1 MWAVRSRAKREAS
14 GLGRKGSWA
23 AGKKERAG
31 RAGLRWVSWAGFW
44 GFSWVL
50 GWIRGK
56 GSGPGRSGFGP
67 DEGERWAAGWVL
79 FGSGLVV
86 GLFFLFYFLF
96 FSFLN
101 LIQTKFEFKY
111 GFEFKPHSNKS
122 MHQHECN
129 TKEIKPMINFNYLR
143 NKIRLNAN

>member
-1 MWAVRSRAKREAS
+1 VRAEESGALGRAGSGRRQAAVWAVRSRAKREAS

-86 GLFFLFYFLF
+86 GLFFLFYFYF
-96 FSFLN
+96 YS
-101 LIQTKFEFKY
+101 IS
-111 GFEFKPHSNKS
+111 HSS
-122 MHQHECN
+122 S
-129 TKEIKPMINFNYLR
+129 TI
-143 NKIRLNAN
+143 